1 MGGIRCKVIIDYSN
15 YAAEATAL
23 ASLAGDPKHGFG
35 KLAAEAAASA
45 KAAYGGWVAG
55 RRVRRFASGRR
66 LCAHGAM
73 CSTGPV
79 TKVTDTND
87 PNRWIATMRRWR
99 DEDLAFYQAFAAG
112 YSG

>member
-55 RRVRRFASGRR
+55 LEAIEYDTANGPIVLAQSQKVCEWAKALRTWCDVLDGSGDKGHRYER
-66 LCAHGAM
+66 PQPM
-73 CSTGPV
+73 
-79 TKVTDTND
+79 D
-87 PNRWIATMRRWR
+87 R
-99 DEDLAFYQAFAAG
+99 DDAPLAR
-112 YSG
+112 